1 MKEVPEKSIVVSVD
15 SWEEAVI
22 RFLLCFFLL
31 NYFRN
36 CFKKIKCGL
45 FFYSKFSLKPNQIM
59 ICDNTIALRKKSFFS
74 LSRIR
79 WRLFLN
85 WVGTI
90 FFILC
95 SCHCWILG
103 LRWNMNWVFITAW
116 LFRKLRPN
124 KNITL
129 FVSLS
134 YLAVVMFSGFAR
146 MLAGLMIAV
155 QSIGCQPMDAFNIQ
169 LNITR

>member
-1 MKEVPEKSIVVSVD
+1 MSTVGKRQSFD
-15 SWEEAVI
+15 
-22 RFLLCFFLL
+22 FF
-31 NYFRN
+31 
-36 CFKKIKCGL
+36 CV
-45 FFYSKFSLKPNQIM
+45 FFCK
-59 ICDNTIALRKKSFFS
+59 TIFVTASKKSNVAFFSTQNSASSPTKLWSVITQLPCVKKVFFS

-146 MLAGLMIAV
+146 MLAGLMIVV
-155 QSIGCQPMDAFNIQ
+155 QSIGCQSMDAFNIQ